1 MENNKIDNVNHPKH
15 YADTCS
21 IECIEAMQIAFGTE
35 AVKNFCKCNA
45 FKYLW
50 RFKNKNGEED
60 LNKADWYIKRVEYL
74 NRKEY
79 VTYDIQLENLKDII
93 NTYKKKENSLNI

>member
-1 MENNKIDNVNHPKH
+1 MADNVNHPIH

-21 IECIEAMQIAFGTE
+21 LECIEAMEIAFGKE
-35 AVKNFCKCNA
+35 AVRNFCKCNA

-60 LNKADWYIKRVEYL
+60 LKKAEWYLAKATFLCDDFDMQIIELENTLGIKR
-74 NRKEY
+74 K
-79 VTYDIQLENLKDII
+79 ILK
-93 NTYKKKENSLNI
+93 NEKENNQ

>member
-1 MENNKIDNVNHPKH
+1 MEKVTTEDVVNHPVH

-21 IECIEAMQIAFGTE
+21 LECIEVMVYKFGKE
-35 AVKNFCKCNA
+35 ATANFCRCNA

-60 LNKADWYIKRVEYL
+60 LRKAHWYVNKAKELGWEDMALAELLETVEE
-74 NRKEY
+74 R
-79 VTYDIQLENLKDII
+79 I
-93 NTYKKKENSLNI
+93 NG